1 MADREHLYE
10 LLCSYDEA
18 EDPLPAFYAVW
29 CQGPEEKEVARRLGA
44 DLGSATA
51 ARFADCAGIAMNV
64 YGDRA
69 FLAGRAGT
77 WIAVIGD
84 RVCASDAALRVI
96 SSGGAKAISMGW
108 GTSGPGVLT
117 YASDGEIITQFKITN
132 PRVCSGADPGA
143 LDSYMT
149 GLRFALNDDQ
159 EGALGPVEVAES
171 ITSSLVL
178 IGRVTGVEISR
189 RWLNASHT
197 LYVIPE
203 GDAG

>member
-1 MADREHLYE
+1 MTGRDHIYD

-29 CQGPEEKEVARRLGA
+29 CQGLDKQEVARRLGA

-51 ARFADCAGIAMNV
+51 ATFADCAGITMHA

-69 FLAGRAGT
+69 IFVGKAGA

-84 RVCASDAALRVI
+84 RLCASDAALKSISGDGVKVI
-96 SSGGAKAISMGW
+96 GMGW
-108 GTSGPGVLT
+108 SPGGPGSLT
-117 YASDGEIITQFKITN
+117 YAIDGVIVTQFKITN
-132 PRVCSGADPGA
+132 PNVRLGVVPDA

-149 GLRFALNDDQ
+149 GLRFHLGDDQ
-159 EGALGPVEVAES
+159 IGDEGPVEVAES
-171 ITSSLVL
+171 ITSALTL
-178 IGRVTGVEISR
+178 IGRVTGVEINK
-189 RWLNASHT
+189 RWLDAAHT

-203 GDAG
+203 GEVG